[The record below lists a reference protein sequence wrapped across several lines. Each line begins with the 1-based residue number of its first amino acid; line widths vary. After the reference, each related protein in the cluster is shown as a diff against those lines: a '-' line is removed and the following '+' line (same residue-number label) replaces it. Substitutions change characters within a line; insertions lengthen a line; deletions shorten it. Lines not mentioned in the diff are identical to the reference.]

1 MVYCGS
7 MEIDDPNEEHFG
19 PKMLKLTPLQ
29 RRFVWAVLNFPGGKD
44 WQIAKAA
51 GYSTNSHGALRV
63 QAHVLFHSE
72 KVIAAL
78 HEEASKRLRSSS
90 VLGVSIL
97 VKIAQTDGHR
107 DQLRAAEALL
117 NRVGLHEMTE
127 HKVTVDHRDETG
139 EAMIGRVAA
148 LAKKLG
154 IDPAVLLGG
163 GEPVPKFHV
172 KQIEGMAGAVIEAE
186 EVKDAG

>member
-1 MVYCGS
+1 MRALN
-7 MEIDDPNEEHFG
+7 PA
-19 PKMLKLTPLQ
+19 Q
-29 RRFVWAVLNFPGGKD
+29 RRFALAAVMFPLAKD

-172 KQIEGMAGAVIEAE
+172 KQIEGTAGAVIEAE